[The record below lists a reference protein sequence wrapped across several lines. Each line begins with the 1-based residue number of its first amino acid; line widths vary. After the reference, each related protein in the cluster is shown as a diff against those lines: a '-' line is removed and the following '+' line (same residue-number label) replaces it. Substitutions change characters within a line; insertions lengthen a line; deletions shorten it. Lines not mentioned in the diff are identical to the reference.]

1 MSLKRS
7 RMYLIISISILILIS
22 ILNASGLVTYTN
34 ADYFNVIRV
43 ILFILVTLNA
53 YFYMKLY
60 SIFYFN
66 NRKMYIM
73 GIIVFA
79 FSFIMSII
87 TIILCIKLIINSNKK
102 EKIIT

>member
-7 RMYLIISISILILIS
+7 RLYLIISISVLILIS

-60 SIFYFN
+60 SIFYFK

-73 GIIVFA
+73 SIIVFA
-79 FSFIMSII
+79 FSFVMSII
-87 TIILCIKLIINSNKK
+87 TIFLCIKLIINSNKK
-102 EKIIT
+102 EKVIT